1 MRDPSDMAHVGGIF
15 KRAPLALPAVHWK
28 ERGVRPWRRVMAGE
42 ITGKPMAGYQE
53 FQVPYRD
60 VDLNGEMFRGAYLYH
75 AEEALADFWRHRKPV
90 VDDPFFVVS
99 KLNLTFH
106 QPLRLGEH
114 VRMTV
119 AVSKIG
125 GKSAASSSIC
135 GAARKISPKPRSSG
149 RASTRNAR
157 ASRAAGRPARLA
169 LQVSRLIIMPAAA
182 EAGSRPSR
190 RGRQGLRP
198 RP

>member
-125 GKSAASSSIC
+125 GKSAGFIVHMRR
-135 GAARKISPKPRSSG
+135 GKEDI
-149 RASTRNAR
+149 
-157 ASRAAGRPARLA
+157 
-169 LQVSRLIIMPAAA
+169 A
-182 EAGSRPSR
+182 EAEIVWSSVDPKRESQSRCRKTCATGSTSFSTNYYARC
-190 RGRQGLRP
+190 GRSG
-198 RP
+198 